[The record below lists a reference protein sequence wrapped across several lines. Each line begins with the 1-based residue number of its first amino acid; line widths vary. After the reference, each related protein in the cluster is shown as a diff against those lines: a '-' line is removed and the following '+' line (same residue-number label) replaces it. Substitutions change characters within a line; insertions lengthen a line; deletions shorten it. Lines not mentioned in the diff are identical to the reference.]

1 MVQKYFNQ
9 LNYSLGNEDT
19 AIDVEIVRRLGSKN
33 VFSVAGCGG
42 RALPLLEYCHNL
54 TMVDFSSYQLALSRL
69 RLELYRKVDW
79 VDYCLFFEYPPFQG
93 QDNRYRRRD
102 IFASLELQEA
112 DRSFFRAVFEEL
124 NWGSLLYAGS
134 WERTFQKLSKALRVI
149 LGKNYDALFEF
160 QKLDEQVH
168 FFKNEFNKVRWNSLL
183 FLLGNK
189 SVFNALLYKGDFI
202 SKNEPESHFEYYK
215 QSFEKLFTH
224 SLARESFF
232 AHLCF
237 YGKII
242 HSDGN
247 PIEAKKNNFSAVKEK
262 ACGTSEILFSQGD
275 LVEILASDEHANKY
289 DFLSLSDVPSYFS
302 GDTERQFLQKIKP
315 SLNEKGVICLRNYLR
330 TPEADYSGFEDIT
343 DQFKDLYGLEKV
355 GVYRFQIFQKK

>member
-19 AIDVEIVRRLGSKN
+19 AIDVEIVKRLGPKDI
-33 VFSVAGCGG
+33 FSVAGCGS
-42 RALPLLEYCHNL
+42 RALPLLESCNNL

-79 VDYCLFFEYPPFQG
+79 VDYCLFFEFPPFQG
-93 QDNRYRRRD
+93 QDNRHRRRE
-102 IFASLELQEA
+102 IFASLELSEG
-112 DRSFFRAVFEEL
+112 DRLFFKGVFDEL
-124 NWGSLLYAGS
+124 SWGSLLYAGS
-134 WERTFQKLSKALRVI
+134 WERTFQKLSKALRFI
-149 LGKNYDALFEF
+149 LGKNYDALFKF
-160 QKLDEQVH
+160 QNLEEQVDY
-168 FFKNEFNKVRWNSLL
+168 FKNEFNKVRWNSLL

-202 SKNEPESHFEYYK
+202 SKNAPESHFEYYK
-215 QSFEKLFTH
+215 QSFDKLFTH

-237 YGKII
+237 YGKIN

-247 PIEAKKNNFSAVKEK
+247 PIEAKKDNFSAVKEK
-262 ACGTSEILFSQGD
+262 ACGNSDISFVQGD
-275 LVEILASDEHANKY
+275 LVEILSRDEYANKY

-302 GDTERQFLQKIKP
+302 GDMERLFLQKISS
-315 SLNEKGVICLRNYLR
+315 SLKKSGVVCLRNYLR

-343 DQFKDLYGLEKV
+343 EQFSGIYGLEKV
-355 GVYRFQIFQKK
+355 GVYRFQLFQKK